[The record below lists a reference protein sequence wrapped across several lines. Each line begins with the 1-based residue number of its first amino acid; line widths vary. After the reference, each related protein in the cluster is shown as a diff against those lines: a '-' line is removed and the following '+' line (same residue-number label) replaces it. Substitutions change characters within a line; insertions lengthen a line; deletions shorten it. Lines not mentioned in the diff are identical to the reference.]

1 MNSKETLLHFDL
13 HAKNEGVRVSCSVF
27 SPPALLCSSL
37 FSSGQKRQFKM
48 TEMRSWDAIILGGG
62 IIGLSLA
69 RELRRHGASVLIIE
83 RSEPGREASY
93 AAAGMLAPWGGDLPP
108 SLQTLAEVSARMYP
122 EFVAEVEDESGHKVD
137 LRDQGAI
144 VFFSDHEE
152 SQLPEG
158 TVPLTA
164 EELGKLEPHIS
175 ASNRAFRV
183 EERSVDPRALAAA
196 SFEAARHHNVDVV
209 SGSPV
214 TQITRESS
222 GLAVHTAHSHYPA
235 AWVVNCCGAWA
246 GEIKVHGADSCNVP
260 ARPVKGQMLSVAAPR
275 GTLQRVVRTPE
286 VYLVPRSDGRI
297 LIGATVEEAG
307 FDKRVDPA
315 DIRRLR
321 QEATKFVPQL
331 DKARMLEAWAGLRPS
346 TPDDLPIL
354 SATETPGYFVA
365 TGHFR
370 NGILLAPITAQ
381 LMGELVRGSQP
392 ELDISSF
399 ALARFQK

>member
-37 FSSGQKRQFKM
+37 FSSGQRRQLK
-48 TEMRSWDAIILGGG
+48 TTGMRSGYAIIRGGG

-69 RELRRHGASVLIIE
+69 GELRRHGASVLIIE

-137 LRDQGAI
+137 LRNQGAI

-152 SQLPEG
+152 SQLPEA
-158 TVPLTA
+158 TAPLTA
-164 EELGKLEPHIS
+164 AELGKLEPHIS

-196 SFEAARHHNVDVV
+196 SFAAARHHHVDVV

-222 GLAVHTAHSHYPA
+222 GLAVHTAHSHYPP
-235 AWVVNCCGAWA
+235 AWVANCSGA
-246 GEIKVHGADSCNVP
+246 
-260 ARPVKGQMLSVAAPR
+260 
-275 GTLQRVVRTPE
+275 
-286 VYLVPRSDGRI
+286 
-297 LIGATVEEAG
+297 
-307 FDKRVDPA
+307 
-315 DIRRLR
+315 
-321 QEATKFVPQL
+321 
-331 DKARMLEAWAGLRPS
+331 
-346 TPDDLPIL
+346 
-354 SATETPGYFVA
+354 
-365 TGHFR
+365 
-370 NGILLAPITAQ
+370 
-381 LMGELVRGSQP
+381 
-392 ELDISSF
+392 
-399 ALARFQK
+399 